1 MNNNLIFFAGHLR
14 NLLNIILKKYSNGSQ
29 LTEDEEQIL
38 WELWVAKEENN
49 LQTINN
55 KFKP

>member
-1 MNNNLIFFAGHLR
+1 MNNNLILFADHLY
-14 NLLNIILKKYSNGSQ
+14 NLLNTILKKYNNGCQ

-38 WELWVAKEENN
+38 WELWTAKEENN

-55 KFKP
+55 KFKQ